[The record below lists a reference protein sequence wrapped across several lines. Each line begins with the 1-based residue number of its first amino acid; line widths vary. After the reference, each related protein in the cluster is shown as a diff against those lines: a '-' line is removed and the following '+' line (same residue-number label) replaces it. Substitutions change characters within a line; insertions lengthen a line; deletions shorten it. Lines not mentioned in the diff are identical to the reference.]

1 MVSLVFK
8 RVRQISPSDLEYL
21 KTHASCPINQLCIA
35 LMNSKNQVKLA
46 LAGLDGK
53 TPAKKVLAGNKSFR
67 SKIGKRP
74 DLNNQ
79 FFRSGWEA
87 NFYRYLKHTSLN
99 NTLIQYE
106 PMDFTFTIFGI
117 VKGPAVSYTPD
128 FKVTYTDEYGKQTYK
143 WIEIK
148 GFLKPADK
156 TKLRRFKKHF
166 PVEFAK
172 LEAVVASKNVAAAKF
187 FVELGVPINVYY
199 NDLNKQYRTEIKGWE

>member
-1 MVSLVFK
+1 VWA
-8 RVRQISPSDLEYL
+8 RARQLSQVELEYL
-21 KTHASCPINQLCIA
+21 KTHSSCPVNQLCIA
-35 LMNSKNQVKLA
+35 LSNTKNQIRIT

-87 NFYRYLKHTSLN
+87 NFYRYLKHTSLH

-128 FKVTYTDEYGKQTYK
+128 FKVTYTDEHGKETYK

-156 TKLRRFKKHF
+156 TKLRRFKKYF
-166 PVEFAK
+166 AAEFAR
-172 LEAVVASKNVAAAKF
+172 LEAVVGSKNVASAKF
-187 FVELGVPINVYY
+187 FTELIKHIN
-199 NDLNKQYRTEIKGWE
+199 